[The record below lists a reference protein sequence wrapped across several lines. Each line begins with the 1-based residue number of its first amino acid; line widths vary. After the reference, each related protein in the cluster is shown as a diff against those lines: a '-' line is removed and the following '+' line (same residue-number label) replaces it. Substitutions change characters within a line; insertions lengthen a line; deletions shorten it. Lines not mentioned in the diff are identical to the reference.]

1 MSWLDS
7 LGSGFPAMEFP
18 GGETVVRERRLPVPD
33 PYDPG
38 ATVPGSWED
47 PLATLS
53 IENAFIG
60 SSSSVAPV
68 DATRS
73 QVLTEKSL
81 YCTNPDV
88 DVQVGDRIRRGTE
101 IFYVNARPAADTN
114 PFTSWQP
121 VVEIPLD
128 MTEG

>member
-1 MSWLDS
+1 M
-7 LGSGFPAMEFP
+7 FEF
-18 GGETVVRERRLPVPD
+18 GETVVRERRQDIVD

-38 ATVPGSWED
+38 HMIPGSWVDELD
-47 PLATLS
+47 TLT
-53 IENAFIG
+53 IEQVFVG
-60 SSSSVAPV
+60 SSSSSAVR

-81 YCTNPDV
+81 YCSDAAV
-88 DVQVGDRIRRGTE
+88 DVRVGDRIRRGSE
-101 IFYVNARPAADTN
+101 IYYVNERPEADIN
-114 PFTSWQP
+114 PFTGWQP